1 VSSAS
6 GPAVPPAPPGGA
18 GPVSDPAVGVGDGRA
33 PGKRSLRAS
42 PRVVLVHTATFRQA
56 RQLVPVLIPVA
67 ALVGLDDGLFTI
79 VVMAAVVT
87 ALSLVAAVLSWSRFG
102 YADGPTAVV
111 VTRGLL
117 ARSVRTVPNDRIR
130 GVEVEAPP
138 LHRLLGLVRV
148 RIDAAAGSVGTNEE
162 ELVVDGVPRAEGDR
176 LRARL
181 LARRPAGVPAPE
193 GAQAP
198 EAPVEEELSRFQPR
212 WLLYAPL
219 VGSYLVVPLAAVGTL
234 FRLVQELPDAVVPD
248 LVGPEPSPHL
258 VVAGLVAAV
267 PLLAVAAVAGAAV
280 VNWGYR
286 LVRRGG
292 SLVAV
297 RGLLTRRHTELEVD
311 RIRGGTLSEGLG
323 MRWVRAARVNALVT
337 GLGQANR
344 RGQLLPLG
352 PRPEALRLL
361 GRLVED
367 PGPLTGHPPA
377 ALRRRLVRALAAGL
391 LVTAAGVWAAA
402 VLGWWWVPVVGVVL
416 TALGVP
422 MGIGRYRALG
432 HGAGPRSFS
441 VRSGWL
447 VREQAVLQRRA
458 VVGWQVRQSVF
469 QRRAGLATVVACVGA
484 GSGGYAAVDMAAA
497 EVPAFTAAA
506 SSGTWAGT
514 LAP

>member
-1 VSSAS
+1 VTE
-6 GPAVPPAPPGGA
+6 PAVDVGG
-18 GPVSDPAVGVGDGRA
+18 DRA
-33 PGKRSLRAS
+33 PGDRPLRAS

-67 ALVGLDDGLFTI
+67 ALVGLDDGLLTV
-79 VVMAAVVT
+79 VVMAVVVT
-87 ALSLVAAVLSWSRFG
+87 ALSLAASVLSWWRFG
-102 YADGPTAVV
+102 YADGQTAVV

-148 RIDAAAGSVGTNEE
+148 RIDAAAGSVGANEE
-162 ELVVDGVPRAEGDR
+162 ELVIDGVPRAEGDR

-181 LARRPAGVPAPE
+181 LARRPAGAPTTGDDARPEPA
-193 GAQAP
+193 
-198 EAPVEEELSRFQPR
+198 EEEIARFDPR

-248 LVGPEPSPHL
+248 VTGPEPSPHL
-258 VVAGLVAAV
+258 LVIGLVAAV
-267 PLLAVAAVAGAAV
+267 PLLALTAVVGAAV
-280 VNWGYR
+280 VTWGYR

-292 SLVAV
+292 SLIAV

-323 MRWVRAARVNALVT
+323 MRWARAARVNALVT

-352 PRPEALRLL
+352 PRAEALRLL

-367 PGPLTGHPPA
+367 PGPLTGHPRA
-377 ALRRRLVRALAAGL
+377 ALRRRLARALAAGL
-391 LVTAAGVWAAA
+391 LVTAVGAWTAAA
-402 VLGWWWVPVVGVVL
+402 LGWWWVPVAGVVL
-416 TALGVP
+416 TVLGVP

-432 HGAGPRSFS
+432 HAAGPRSFS

-458 VVGWQVRQSVF
+458 VVGWQVRQSVL

-484 GSGGYAAVDMAAA
+484 GSGGYAAVDMAAG
-497 EVPAFTAAA
+497 EVPGFTAAA